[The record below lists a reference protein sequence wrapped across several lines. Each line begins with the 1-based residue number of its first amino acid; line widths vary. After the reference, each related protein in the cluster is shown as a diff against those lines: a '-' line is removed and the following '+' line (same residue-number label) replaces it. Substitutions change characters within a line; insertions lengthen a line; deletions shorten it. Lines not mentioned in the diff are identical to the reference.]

1 MRYLLDTHT
10 FLWWDTR
17 SSRLSRRVFDL
28 ISDRSNGVWLSMA
41 SVWEVQIKHQLAR
54 LELSAPLEEIIR
66 IQQRENG
73 INLLPIDL
81 SHVLGVSDLPHHHKD
96 PFDRLLVAQAMAE
109 NLVVLSHDP
118 QIARYPVPVVW

>member
-17 SSRLSRRVFDL
+17 SSRLSRHVFDL
-28 ISDRSNGVWLSMA
+28 ISDRSNVLWLSMA
-41 SVWEVQIKHQLAR
+41 SVWKIQIKHQLAR

-81 SHVLGVSDLPHHHKD
+81 SHVLGLSDLPHHHKD

-118 QIARYPVPVVW
+118 QFARYPVRVVW

>member
-28 ISDRSNGVWLSMA
+28 ISDRSNVVWLSMA
-41 SVWEVQIKHQLAR
+41 SVWEIQIKHQLAR
-54 LELSAPLEEIIR
+54 LELSAPLAEIIR
-66 IQQRENG
+66 VQQRENG
-73 INLLPIDL
+73 IHLLPIDL
-81 SHVLGVSDLPHHHKD
+81 SHVLGLSDLPHHHKD

-109 NLVVLSHDP
+109 NLAVLSRDP
-118 QIARYPVPVVW
+118 HIARYPVPVEW

>member
-10 FLWWDTR
+10 FIWMD
-17 SSRLSRRVFDL
+17 SDPSRLSARVFNICQD
-28 ISDRSNGVWLSMA
+28 SSNALVLSVA
-41 SVWEVQIKHQLAR
+41 SVWEMMIKTQAGKLTLPASPAY
-54 LELSAPLEEIIR
+54 LIKS
-66 IQQRENG
+66 QRRTNG
-73 INLLPIDL
+73 IRVLPIKL
-81 SHVLGVSDLPHHHKD
+81 SHVLGLSDLPHHHKD

>member
-81 SHVLGVSDLPHHHKD
+81 SHVLGLSDLPHHHKD

>member
-17 SSRLSRRVFDL
+17 SSRLSRHVFDL
-28 ISDRSNGVWLSMA
+28 ISDRSNVLWLSMA
-41 SVWEVQIKHQLAR
+41 SVWEIQIKHQLAR
-54 LELSAPLEEIIR
+54 LEPSAPLEKIIR

-81 SHVLGVSDLPHHHKD
+81 SHVLGLSDLPHHHKD
-96 PFDRLLVAQAMAE
+96 PFDRLLVAQAMAG

-118 QIARYPVPVVW
+118 QIARYPVQVVW

>member
-28 ISDRSNGVWLSMA
+28 ISDRSNVVWLSMT
-41 SVWEVQIKHQLAR
+41 SLWEIQIKHQLAR

-81 SHVLGVSDLPHHHKD
+81 SHVLGLSDLPRHHKD
-96 PFDRLLVAQAMAE
+96 PFDRLLVAQAMTE

-118 QIARYPVPVVW
+118 QIARYPLQVVW

>member
-28 ISDRSNGVWLSMA
+28 ISDRSNVVWLSMA
-41 SVWEVQIKHQLAR
+41 SVWEIQIKHQLAR
-54 LELSAPLEEIIR
+54 LELSAPLGEIVR

-81 SHVLGVSDLPHHHKD
+81 PHVLGLSDLPHHHKD

-109 NLVVLSHDP
+109 NLIVLSHDP
-118 QIARYPVPVVW
+118 QFARYPVPVVW